1 MGKRKENE
9 PRVYIIPKNFL
20 DSGYV
25 FGGRF
30 KQRNFI
36 EAAALTAPV
45 FGIFLYGWKVAGWD
59 VGSTVA
65 ACIILCTGVFMAAVA
80 GIGGDSLLEFLGRV
94 QHFRKT
100 KQISKY
106 NPRVKLEYEPE
117 YLKKTRQNLSREKLL
132 ELAKSLEGKI
142 LGDDGLPVSA
152 DITDERLVVYFRDD
166 EGFVEKPK
174 ALKTRAELKAEA
186 RETRKLEKERKKQD
200 AAFVKSLPRSERKEA
215 RKRLTLEARAR
226 IAETKRSQ
234 NEERLKNEA
243 RIKAALEEAQRKKDA
258 LAGVEP
264 AVTPKRPRRSR
275 AKKGEKSD
283 E

>member
-45 FGIFLYGWKVAGWD
+45 FGIFLYGWKVVGWD

-117 YLKKTRQNLSREKLL
+117 YLKKTRQNLPREKLL

-186 RETRKLEKERKKQD
+186 RETRKLEKERKKKKETK
-200 AAFVKSLPRSERKEA
+200 AAAPSGSRNNKFNNFEGRDYDMNDLERK
-215 RKRLTLEARAR
+215 LV
-226 IAETKRSQ
+226 Q
-234 NEERLKNEA
+234 
-243 RIKAALEEAQRKKDA
+243 
-258 LAGVEP
+258 
-264 AVTPKRPRRSR
+264 
-275 AKKGEKSD
+275 
-283 E
+283 

>member
-45 FGIFLYGWKVAGWD
+45 FGIFLYGWKVVGWD

-117 YLKKTRQNLSREKLL
+117 YLKKTRQNLPREKLL

-152 DITDERLVVYFRDD
+152 DITDERLVV
-166 EGFVEKPK
+166 
-174 ALKTRAELKAEA
+174 
-186 RETRKLEKERKKQD
+186 RKKAMLSSRGIFPATACSSNPTTYP
-200 AAFVKSLPRSERKEA
+200 AASGS
-215 RKRLTLEARAR
+215 
-226 IAETKRSQ
+226 
-234 NEERLKNEA
+234 
-243 RIKAALEEAQRKKDA
+243 AALQKKKLPAQAAAMLGLSSTTR
-258 LAGVEP
+258 VCSSS
-264 AVTPKRPRRSR
+264 TTRWTN
-275 AKKGEKSD
+275 
-283 E
+283 

>member
-45 FGIFLYGWKVAGWD
+45 FGIFLYGWKVVGWD

-117 YLKKTRQNLSREKLL
+117 YLKKTRQNLPREKLL

-152 DITDERLVVYFRDD
+152 DITDERLVVYFRDV

-186 RETRKLEKERKKQD
+186 RETRKLEKS
-200 AAFVKSLPRSERKEA
+200 AKSRTPHLSSHC
-215 RKRLTLEARAR
+215 RAVN
-226 IAETKRSQ
+226 A
-234 NEERLKNEA
+234 
-243 RIKAALEEAQRKKDA
+243 
-258 LAGVEP
+258 
-264 AVTPKRPRRSR
+264 KRPANSSHWKHAPVLRKQNAAKTRSVCKMRPVSRRR
-275 AKKGEKSD
+275 WKKRRGRKTLWLAWNRP
-283 E
+283 